1 MSSGPTIP
9 SPEAVSTIVAYPLAK
24 VRVGMPS
31 REYTQYKLDWF
42 FFNDVWSYNY
52 TVSTLN
58 GSSGILSYSPYDFAK
73 NADFISYT
81 RGQAAH
87 IAYYSTIGG
96 SGFFNNFY

>member
-1 MSSGPTIP
+1 
-9 SPEAVSTIVAYPLAK
+9 
-24 VRVGMPS
+24 MPS

-58 GSSGILSYSPYDFAK
+58 GPGPLIYSPYDFAK

-87 IAYYSTIGG
+87 IAYYSAEG
-96 SGFFNNFY
+96 SNGVFNNFY